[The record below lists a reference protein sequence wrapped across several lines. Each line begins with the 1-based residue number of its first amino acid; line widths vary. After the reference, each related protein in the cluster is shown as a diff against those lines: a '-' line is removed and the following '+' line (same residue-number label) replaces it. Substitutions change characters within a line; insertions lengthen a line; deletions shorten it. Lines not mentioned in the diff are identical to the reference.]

1 VVCQNCGFP
10 LAPQASFCQ
19 KCGIP
24 ISAPGAGNV
33 SQQFFFERSPVSA
46 VRRFWSLILD
56 LLLFWLTLGVGWVVW
71 AIVLLPK
78 SQTPAK
84 QILGYVLVDQ
94 RSGRRPAPWRA
105 ALRQFSPVALTI
117 FAFFGPLYVLT
128 YTHEANEDLAMPVG
142 GTLVI
147 ALFLLIDALFV
158 FSRQRRRLFDFFFN
172 TAVVRELEV
181 QI

>member
-10 LAPQASFCQ
+10 LSPQASFCQ

-24 ISAPGAGNV
+24 ISGIETL
-33 SQQFFFERSPVSA
+33 STEDRTHFDITPVSA

-56 LLLFWLTLGVGWVVW
+56 ILLFWLTLGFGWTIW
-71 AIVLLPK
+71 ALVLLPK

-84 QILGYVLVDQ
+84 QILGYVLVDH
-94 RSGRRPAPWRA
+94 RSGKRPALWRV
-105 ALRQFSPVALTI
+105 ALRQFLPVALTI

-128 YTHEANEDLAMPVG
+128 YTHEAYENLAVPIG
-142 GTLVI
+142 GTVVI
-147 ALFLLIDALFV
+147 ALFLLVDALFALT
-158 FSRQRRRLFDFFFN
+158 SQRRRLFDFIFN
-172 TAVVRELEV
+172 TTVVRELSI

>member
-10 LAPQASFCQ
+10 LAPQAFFCQ

-24 ISAPGAGNV
+24 IAGLNPQAETNQV
-33 SQQFFFERSPVSA
+33 FFESTPISPL
-46 VRRFWSLILD
+46 RRFWSLILD
-56 LLLFWLTLGVGWVVW
+56 ILLFWLTLGFGWVVW

-84 QILGYVLVDQ
+84 QILGYVLVDH
-94 RSGRRPAPWRA
+94 RSGSRPALWRV
-105 ALRQFSPVALTI
+105 ALRQFLPLGLTV

-128 YTHEANEDLAMPVG
+128 YTHEANEDLSIPVG

-147 ALFLLIDALFV
+147 ALFLLIDAIAV
-158 FSRQRRRLFDFFFN
+158 FTRQRRRLFDFFFN
-172 TAVVRELEV
+172 TSVVRELEV

>member
-24 ISAPGAGNV
+24 ISAPEAENV

-84 QILGYVLVDQ
+84 QILGYVLVDH
-94 RSGRRPAPWRA
+94 RSGRRPALWRV
-105 ALRQFSPVALTI
+105 ALRQFLPVALTI

-128 YTHEANEDLAMPVG
+128 YTHEANEDLAIPVG

-147 ALFLLIDALFV
+147 ALFLLVDALAV
-158 FSRQRRRLFDFFFN
+158 LGKQQRRLFDYVFE
-172 TAVVRELEV
+172 TSVVRESNLT
-181 QI
+181 I